1 MAPFIR
7 ENREGMSLWRVAFL
21 EEQAPVKAFYST
33 RAGGVSRPPYTGL
46 NLGLHVGD
54 EPAAV
59 LANRRLL
66 ATALDLPLEDWV
78 IGEQVHGNRVALV
91 GRQDT
96 GRGAAELATALPGVD
111 ALVTAA
117 PGVTLVAFFAD
128 CVPLYLVDPVR
139 GVIGLAHAGWKG
151 TVLQVGTQVVARM
164 AAEFNSNPNDLL
176 AAIGPAI
183 GPCCYQV
190 DNRVAGAVKEHLPW
204 AGEVLTP
211 DGPGHY
217 RLDLPRAN
225 YLELLAAGLK
235 PEHITSAGLCTCCR
249 AGTFF
254 SYRAAGG
261 PTGRQAALLSLL
273 R

>member
-7 ENREGMSLWRVAFL
+7 ENREGIGYWRVAFL
-21 EEQAPVKAFYST
+21 EEQAPVKAFYSS
-33 RAGGVSRPPYTGL
+33 RAGGVSQPPYSSL

-59 LANRRLL
+59 LVNRRRL
-66 ATALDLPLEDWV
+66 AGVLDLPLEGWV
-78 IGEQVHGNRVALV
+78 VGEQVHGNKVALV
-91 GRQDT
+91 ARQDA
-96 GRGAAELATALPGVD
+96 GRGAVELAAALPGVD

-117 PGVTLVAFFAD
+117 PGITLVGFYAD
-128 CVPLYLVDPVR
+128 CVPLYFVDPVK

-151 TVLQVGTQVVARM
+151 TVLQVGSKVVARM
-164 AAEFNSNPNDLL
+164 ATEFNSNPADLL
-176 AAIGPAI
+176 AAIGPAV

-190 DNRVAGAVKEHLPW
+190 DTRVAGAVREHLPW
-204 AGEVLTP
+204 AAEVLIP

-225 YLELLAAGLK
+225 FLELLAAGLK
-235 PEHITSAGLCTCCR
+235 PEHIAIAGLCTCCQ
-249 AGTFF
+249 ADAFF